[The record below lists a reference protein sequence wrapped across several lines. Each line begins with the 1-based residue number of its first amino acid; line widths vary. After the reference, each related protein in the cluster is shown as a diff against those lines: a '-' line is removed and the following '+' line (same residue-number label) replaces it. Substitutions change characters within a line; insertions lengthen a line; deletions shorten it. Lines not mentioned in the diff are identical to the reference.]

1 MTDFF
6 SLHTDTA
13 DINSMSSLSIAYL
26 GDAVF
31 ELMVRT
37 RLCLTSG
44 NIPAGEL
51 HAKAVDM
58 VRASAQAEMAERLM
72 PLLNDAEK
80 DVFRRGRNSK
90 VHTTPHSAS
99 KSDYHAA
106 TGLEMLFGYL
116 YLRGETDRLNE
127 LFAAAMEVL

>member
-6 SLHTDTA
+6 SLRKDTA
-13 DINSMSSLSIAYL
+13 EINAMSNLSIAYL

-31 ELMVRT
+31 ELMVRA
-37 RLCLTSG
+37 RLCLVSG
-44 NIPAGEL
+44 STASGEL
-51 HAKAVDM
+51 HTRAVEM
-58 VRASAQAEMAERLM
+58 VKASAQAEIAERLM
-72 PLLNDAEK
+72 PLLNDTEK

-106 TGLEMLFGYL
+106 TGLETLFGYL
-116 YLRGETDRLNE
+116 YLRGETGRLNE
-127 LFAAAMEVL
+127 LFNAAMEVL